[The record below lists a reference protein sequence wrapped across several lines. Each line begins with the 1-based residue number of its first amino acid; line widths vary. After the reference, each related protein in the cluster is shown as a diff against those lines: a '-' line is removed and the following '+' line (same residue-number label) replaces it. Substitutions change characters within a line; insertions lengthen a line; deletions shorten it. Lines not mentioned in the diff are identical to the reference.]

1 MCAGAPA
8 GAFSEP
14 KIAPLGFSVPKIMS
28 FCVFNIEMRLE
39 GPFHGGWVDFSIL
52 GGPPGPFL
60 SIFDGRVVKN
70 RGPRNTD
77 PAPGT
82 PGTPGKVSQAP
93 QLRATH
99 PHAPGARMTVVK
111 QTPSNKIFYLI

>member
-1 MCAGAPA
+1 MGAG
-8 GAFSEP
+8 
-14 KIAPLGFSVPKIMS
+14 
-28 FCVFNIEMRLE
+28 
-39 GPFHGGWVDFSIL
+39 VDFSIL

-77 PAPGT
+77 PAPAAPAA

-99 PHAPGARMTVVK
+99 PHAPGARMTVVT
-111 QTPSNKIFYLI
+111 QTPSKHAQTLL